1 MSIESATEPAV
12 APGAESAGQRRTAAP
27 LRSAEHRAELAA
39 PARRAFQLVADV
51 TRWPVLFPPCLAA
64 RVLESDRDSERIR
77 LWAIVGTDVRSW
89 TSLRLLDEERL
100 RVDFRQE
107 TPSPPVEWMSGHWHF
122 EETAPHRS
130 RLVLGHEWSVSGSPG
145 EERRIAEALDRNS
158 RAEIAAISEWA
169 ELKDPFGELVFSVS
183 DETVIRSSP
192 GQVYDF
198 LYRADLW
205 PERVAHV
212 AGLDLEETADV
223 EADGAL
229 VQTLDMRT
237 RTADGSLHA
246 TQSVRLCFPDERI
259 AYKQTTVPR
268 GLRGHSGEWVIT
280 PVADGTRVTAH
291 HRVALDPAA
300 VEEVFGPGTTLAEA
314 RRRAGALLS
323 GNSMR
328 TLESC
333 RRHTESGSAVAGGG
347 AR

>member
-1 MSIESATEPAV
+1 MSIESAVEPA
-12 APGAESAGQRRTAAP
+12 GLRRTAKP

-64 RVLESDRDSERIR
+64 RVLECDRDSERIR

-107 TPSPPVEWMSGHWHF
+107 TPSPPVDWMSGHWHF
-122 EETAPHRS
+122 EETAAYRS
-130 RLVLGHEWSVSGSPG
+130 RLVLGHEWSVSGDPG

-158 RAEIAAISEWA
+158 RSEIAAVAQWA
-169 ELKDPFGELVFSVS
+169 ELPYSTDELVFSVS
-183 DETVIRSSP
+183 DETVINSSP
-192 GQVYDF
+192 HEVYDF

-212 AGLDLEETADV
+212 AGLDLEETADAD
-223 EADGAL
+223 ADGAL
-229 VQTLDMRT
+229 VQTLDMKT
-237 RTADGSLHA
+237 RTDDGSVHA

-280 PVADGTRVTAH
+280 PVADGTRVTARH
-291 HRVALDPAA
+291 QVALDPAA
-300 VEEVFGPGTTLAEA
+300 VEEAFGPGTSLAEA